1 MPKQL
6 HVLDDIQLRAWISRG
21 EPVAKSDG
29 DGLTFTLSKT
39 GTASWI
45 LRYRLGGNIRRELTL
60 GNYPDMS
67 LAAAR
72 RLARQH
78 RVKIDGGGDPAR
90 EKRIKKARAAA
101 DWTVNL
107 LIDDYQEKIMPSLAA
122 GSAAARKRHFKKCIR
137 PTLGALS
144 VSAVTAA
151 DIVLMIERVR
161 SWSMAEQ
168 ILCSASRLFH
178 HAVGR
183 RLINANPCA
192 GISLDAIKGAKPPP
206 RKRVMLTAEE
216 LHDILSK
223 IDHAAGRKYGLMF
236 RCLLGTCVR
245 TAELV
250 KSKKD
255 DFDLDKGTWWVA
267 PENVKTRHGMLIP
280 LGPDLIEWIQELMD
294 MSGDSE
300 YLLPGMY
307 TREGSHMGVTTLW
320 DVVSGLQDDHVFDAR
335 YFTPH
340 DTRSTAKGHMRN
352 LGVSNEISE
361 LALNHKRRGIEGIY
375 DVREDVPELR
385 VALQLWSDFLVR
397 CERGITNVAPITS
410 AGA

>member
-1 MPKQL
+1 MPKQV
-6 HVLDDIQLRAWISRG
+6 HVLDDIQLRAWVAKG
-21 EPVAKSDG
+21 EPVARSDG
-29 DGLTFTLSKT
+29 DGLTFTLSKA

-45 LRYRLGGNIRRELTL
+45 LRYRLGGTTRREMTL

-72 RLARQH
+72 KLARQH
-78 RVKIDGGGDPAR
+78 RVGIDGGGDPAR

-101 DWTVNL
+101 DWTVTL
-107 LIDDYQEKIMPSLAA
+107 LIDDYNEKIMPSLAK
-122 GSAAARKRHFKKCIR
+122 GSAGARKRHFKNVIR
-137 PTLGALS
+137 PTLGPLS
-144 VSAVTAA
+144 VSTVTAA
-151 DIVLMIERVR
+151 DIVLMVERVR

-168 ILCSASRLFH
+168 ILCSASRLFY

-192 GISLDAIKGAKPPP
+192 GISLDAIKGAKPAP
-206 RKRVMLTAEE
+206 RKRVMLTPGE
-216 LHDILSK
+216 LHEILSK
-223 IDHAAGRKYGLMF
+223 VDTAGRKYGLIL
-236 RCLLGTCVR
+236 RCLFGTCVR
-245 TAELV
+245 TAEFV
-250 KSKKD
+250 KSRKEH
-255 DFDLDKGTWWVA
+255 FDLDNGTWWVV
-267 PENVKTRHGMLIP
+267 PENVKTRHGMLVP
-280 LGPDLIEWIQELMD
+280 LSPAVTEWIQELMD

-307 TREGSHMGVTTLW
+307 TRDGSHMGVTTLW
-320 DVVSGLQDDHVFDAR
+320 DVLSALQEDKAFNTR

-375 DVREDVPELR
+375 DVREEVPELR
-385 VALQLWSDFLVR
+385 VALELWSDFLIR
-397 CERGITNVAPITS
+397 CERGITNVVPI
-410 AGA
+410 AAARA

>member
-6 HVLDDIQLRAWISRG
+6 HVLDDIQLRAWIGKR

-72 RLARQH
+72 KLARQR
-78 RVKIDGGGDPAR
+78 RVEIDGGGDPAR
-90 EKRIKKARAAA
+90 EKRVKKARAAT
-101 DWTVNL
+101 DWTVNH
-107 LIDDYQEKIMPSLAA
+107 LIDDYHEKIMPSLAE
-122 GSAAARKRHFKKCIR
+122 GSAGARKRHFKKVIR
-137 PTLGALS
+137 PALGPLS

-151 DIVLMIERVR
+151 DIVLMVERVS

-168 ILCSASRLFH
+168 SLCSASRLFH

-183 RLINANPCA
+183 RIINANPCA
-192 GISLDAIKGAKPPP
+192 GISLEAIKGAKPLP
-206 RKRVMLTAEE
+206 RKRVMLTPKE

-223 IDHAAGRKYGLMF
+223 IDHAAGRRYGLML

-250 KSKKD
+250 KSRKE
-255 DFDLDKGTWWVA
+255 DFDLNKGTWWVV
-267 PENVKTRHGMLIP
+267 PENVKTRNGMLIP
-280 LGPDLIEWIQELMD
+280 LSRAVTEWIKELVD

-307 TREGSHMGVTTLW
+307 TRDGSHMGVTTLW
-320 DVVSGLQDDHVFDAR
+320 DVLSELQKDNLFNTR

-375 DVREDVPELR
+375 DVREEVPELR
-385 VALQLWSDFLVR
+385 VALQFWSDYLVR
-397 CERGITNVAPITS
+397 CERGITNTVPIT
-410 AGA
+410 AAAA